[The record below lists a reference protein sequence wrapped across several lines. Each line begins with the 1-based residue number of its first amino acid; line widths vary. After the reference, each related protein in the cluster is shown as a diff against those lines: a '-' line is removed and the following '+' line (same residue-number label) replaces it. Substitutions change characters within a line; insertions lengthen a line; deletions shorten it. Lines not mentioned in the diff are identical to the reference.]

1 MRRVWR
7 AALVGALASIPL
19 TVAAK
24 TATAQSPL
32 SGSFEVT
39 TDERRRGLS
48 WSEGKG
54 SASADVSLDMGDWR
68 ASSRVVGLRRSPRHG
83 GADAVIDLTIANR
96 RRLGAFEVELRG
108 RGHLFAG
115 GPDRL
120 NYVEIGGG
128 GSYALG
134 PLMVDAGLDYAPS
147 QSPIGGSTL
156 YLYGGAT
163 AGIPGTPFT
172 LVASAGRTTGTG
184 TAARAA
190 RLRPDG
196 RYHDWRIGVDHV
208 TGPLTLGVDYIGTDL
223 SRDDSA
229 SPYAD
234 TRHTGGRLLARAR
247 LAF

>member
-1 MRRVWR
+1 MWR
-7 AALVGALASIPL
+7 AALIGALASIPL
-19 TVAAK
+19 TVVGGTAA
-24 TATAQSPL
+24 AQLPG
-32 SGSFEVT
+32 SGGVEVT

-48 WSEGKG
+48 WSEGKA
-54 SASADVSLDMGDWR
+54 SASADVSADLADWR
-68 ASSRVVGLRRSPRHG
+68 ASSRITALRGSPRHG

-115 GPDRL
+115 GRDRL
-120 NYVEIGGG
+120 DYVEIGGG

-147 QSPIGGSTL
+147 QSSIGGSTL
-156 YLYGGAT
+156 YLYAGAT

-184 TAARAA
+184 DALRAA
-190 RLRPDG
+190 RLRPER
-196 RYHDWRIGVDHV
+196 RYHDGRIGVDHV
-208 TGPLTLGVDYIGTDL
+208 TGPLTLGLDYIGTDV
-223 SRDDSA
+223 SHDDGTN
-229 SPYAD
+229 PYAD
-234 TRHTGGRLLARAR
+234 TRHTGDRLLARAR